1 MSENELRQRDS
12 GYSNQLVN
20 EFYTR
25 FLLKIDII
33 PQDIVLLLDIDTT
46 FFKKLSLEV
55 RELLILEGVQV
66 LPRPPTEANH
76 Q

>member
-46 FFKKLSLEV
+46 FFKNWVLKLGSYWY
-55 RELLILEGVQV
+55 
-66 LPRPPTEANH
+66 
-76 Q
+76 